1 MAISRPKKSMPY
13 LTLRFEITLLLCVR
27 YAIGTTSSLE
37 VVVFE
42 DRLKLDI
49 IP

>member
-1 MAISRPKKSMPY
+1 MSRLQKSMPY
-13 LTLRFEITLLLCVR
+13 LTLRFGIILLLRVR
-27 YAIGTTSSLE
+27 YSIGTTSTLE
-37 VVVFE
+37 VIVFE